1 MMNAIWQ
8 DIRFAA
14 RTLAK
19 SPGFTAVA
27 VLSLALGIGA
37 NTALFSLVNGLLLR
51 HLPVSHPEQLV
62 VVGLASRVGG
72 VSEGTPRFDLL
83 SLPLYYALRDSNRSF
98 SGVLASGRTGAL
110 DVRVEGSAGTSEAE
124 HPRGRMVTGNYFTLL
139 GVRAATGRTLTEEDD
154 RPGGASPPV
163 VVLSYQYWQRR
174 FGRDAGVVGKRL
186 RINGGLFTVIGVAA
200 PEFTGE
206 IVGTEEDLWIP
217 VTQQPLVNPGRNWL
231 QDGNTSWLL
240 LLGRLKDGVTI
251 EQAKAEL
258 DPLVHRLIPAL
269 PKVKLDQDDQAAI
282 ARRHAIVSPGGLGF
296 SSVRARFMQPLLL
309 LFGMV
314 AVVLLICCANI
325 ANLLLTRAA
334 GRAREI
340 GVRLAIG
347 AGRGR
352 LVRQLLTESVLLSL
366 LGAACGAALAVW
378 ASRMLLLLASNGP
391 NPIPLDVHP
400 DWRVLGFTLGI
411 TMFTAVLFGLA
422 PGVRAVRVDLLSAL
436 KPSMGRTGQA
446 GGGRGKFRAGKAL
459 VVAQVAVCLLLLTGA
474 GLLARSLNNLMQ
486 QDVGFDRDHL
496 LVLETDPVASG
507 YSQKQM
513 DSIMRDVSASLTELP
528 GVSGVVTSYNGLFS
542 GTENAT
548 LLGVGDLKRTSP
560 DDRTNF
566 YDMVGPD
573 YFQIVGARIVEG
585 RGLGP
590 QDTETSPKVAVVS
603 QAMARYLYPGI
614 DPLGH
619 HLLMGD
625 EQHPMPVEI
634 VGVSGDIKERELAEA
649 PTRRFFL
656 PMAQRPDE
664 IGYLRFIL
672 RTPGEPGAV
681 IKSVKTRMEERFP
694 GLHVLSVSPVLDN
707 MRDDITEQRM
717 LAQLSTL
724 FGVLAL
730 VLAVTGLYGVMSY
743 TTSLRTNEIGIRMAL
758 GAERGSVVRMILGES
773 LWLLGGGIVA
783 GLALAAATLR
793 VLSSRLFGL
802 SAADPLTFGAAI
814 GVLGAAVLLAGFL
827 PARRAARV
835 DPLVA
840 LREE

>member
-1 MMNAIWQ
+1 MDTMWQ
-8 DIRFAA
+8 DIRFAT
-14 RTLAK
+14 RTLLK

-37 NTALFSLVNGLLLR
+37 NTALFSLVNALLLR

-62 VVGLASRVGG
+62 AVGLASRVGG

-83 SLPLYYALRDSNRSF
+83 SLPLYYAIRDANRSF
-98 SGVLASGRTGAL
+98 SGVLASGRTGGL
-110 DVRVEGSAGTSEAE
+110 DVRPEGSAATAEAE
-124 HPRGRMVTGNYFTLL
+124 HPRGRMVTGNYFSLL
-139 GVRAATGRTLTEEDD
+139 GVRAAIGRTFTEEDD
-154 RPGGASPPV
+154 RPGGASPPT
-163 VVLSYQYWQRR
+163 VVLGYQYWQRQ
-174 FGRDAGVVGKRL
+174 FGRDPGVVGKRL
-186 RINGGLFTVIGVAA
+186 RINGGLFAVIGVAA
-200 PEFTGE
+200 PEFDGE
-206 IVGTEEDLWIP
+206 IVGQRTDLWIP

-231 QDGNTSWLL
+231 SDGNTSWLL
-240 LLGRLKDGVTI
+240 LLGRLKPGVTL
-251 EQAKAEL
+251 EQARAEL
-258 DPLVHRLIPAL
+258 DPLVHRLIPQL
-269 PKVKLDQDDQAAI
+269 PGIKLDQDDLAAI
-282 ARRHAIVSPGGLGF
+282 ARGHVMVSPGGLGF

-347 AGRGR
+347 ASRGR

-366 LGAACGAALAVW
+366 LGTACGAALAVW
-378 ASRMLLLLASNGP
+378 ASRMLLIMASGGSH
-391 NPIPLDVHP
+391 PIPLDVHP

-411 TMFTAVLFGLA
+411 TLLTALLFGLA
-422 PGVRAVRVDLLSAL
+422 PGLRAVRVDLLSAL

-446 GGGRGKFRAGKAL
+446 GGGRGKFRAGKVL

-507 YSQKQM
+507 YDQKQM
-513 DSIMRDVSASLTELP
+513 DAMMRDVTASLAELP
-528 GVSGVVTSYNGLFS
+528 GVTGVVPSYNGLFS

-548 LLGVGDLKRTSP
+548 LLGFGDLKRTSV
-560 DDRTNF
+560 DDRTNY
-566 YDMVGPD
+566 YDMVGPG
-573 YFQIVGARIVEG
+573 YFQIVGAHILKG
-585 RGLGP
+585 RGILP
-590 QDTETSPKVAVVS
+590 QDTETSPKVTVLSA
-603 QAMARYLYPGI
+603 AMARYLYPGT

-619 HLLMGD
+619 HLIMGD
-625 EQHPMPVEI
+625 EQKPVPVEI
-634 VGVSGDIKERELAEA
+634 VGVVSDIKEHDLAEA
-649 PTRRFFL
+649 AGRRFFL
-656 PMAQRPDE
+656 PISQRPDE

-672 RTPGEPGAV
+672 RTPGEPGALT
-681 IKSVKTRMEERFP
+681 KTVKLRMAERFP
-694 GLHVLSVSPVLDN
+694 NLHVLDVSPVLDN

-717 LAQLSTL
+717 LAQLSSL
-724 FGVLAL
+724 FGALAL

-758 GAERGSVVRMILGES
+758 GAERGAVLRMVLGES
-773 LWLLGGGIVA
+773 LWLLGAGIVA
-783 GLALAAATLR
+783 GVVLAAAALR

-802 SAADPLTFGAAI
+802 SAMDPVTFAAAI
-814 GVLGAAVLLAGFL
+814 GVLGVAVLLAGYL